1 MTEKE
6 KVCKRLKL
14 PEAVGQWHTDSAF
27 PPLSFYYWCWA
38 RRVPT
43 QPSVHSSPTPC
54 PFFFMPTTLADWH
67 KQSNVVLSKCEYFI
81 NITLTIWELTVAGGA
96 MVWNE
101 EKSFTAMCWFFF
113 LLNLFAGWLSAH
125 ALIYGKIWS
134 RHSMIRYKLG
144 VLWWAVIS
152 FHIVFRSQ
160 HRLPGVNSIWLQV
173 WFDLTLNWWPFIFSR
188 VPGCQGK
195 RAPAGLLIGCLCGHV
210 RLRLAPA
217 GTGAACGKSGD
228 E

>member
-101 EKSFTAMCWFFF
+101 EKSFTAVLIFFF
-113 LLNLFAGWLSAH
+113 IEPFCWLTFSAC
-125 ALIYGKIWS
+125 ID
-134 RHSMIRYKLG
+134 
-144 VLWWAVIS
+144 LWWDLITP
-152 FHIVFRSQ
+152 Q
-160 HRLPGVNSIWLQV
+160 HDQIQ
-173 WFDLTLNWWPFIFSR
+173 T
-188 VPGCQGK
+188 GCFVM
-195 RAPAGLLIGCLCGHV
+195 GCH
-210 RLRLAPA
+210 
-217 GTGAACGKSGD
+217 
-228 E
+228 